1 MNVTTVSP
9 LKKLHYMTKASTNA
23 TSVTSVPTQVYGIGL
38 WSTVTCY
45 FKLYDKATAP
55 VVGTDVPFMTAQVP
69 ANVPQHIIY
78 GVNPRSLKNGLAFAV
93 TLNAPDAD
101 ATVLAGADTSGIE
114 LSYSPNNANP

>member
-1 MNVTTVSP
+1 
-9 LKKLHYMTKASTNA
+9 
-23 TSVTSVPTQVYGIGL
+23 
-38 WSTVTCY
+38 VTCY

-101 ATVLAGADTSGIE
+101 ATGLAGADTSGVE
-114 LSYSPNNANP
+114 LSYSPNTSNP